1 MRQYKSDSSEQDGL
15 TEQQFEDEGED
26 FMHQSL
32 GDDDEVETKSRGRPA
47 IQEKWTKVL
56 SLSHDNVILPKLHVI
71 AIDLQMVSFLPK
83 VSNTSIYRKEEAAW
97 KARFFSK
104 DFIEQHP
111 DPNMDEHQL
120 SEKEL
125 KEYGILVTN
134 IRRELEDEAEKQ
146 ARGELLFHQS

>member
-1 MRQYKSDSSEQDGL
+1 
-15 TEQQFEDEGED
+15 
-26 FMHQSL
+26 
-32 GDDDEVETKSRGRPA
+32 
-47 IQEKWTKVL
+47 
-56 SLSHDNVILPKLHVI
+56 
-71 AIDLQMVSFLPK
+71 MVSFLPK